1 MSSKVVSYF
10 DWTLGFRSNS
20 SDSTPKMK
28 NTKKSN
34 LNLIGMT
41 DDDFKRH
48 LNKWKNEN
56 LS

>member
-1 MSSKVVSYF
+1 MSSKTVSYF
-10 DWTLGFRSNS
+10 DWTLGFKSNS
-20 SDSTPKMK
+20 SDNVSE
-28 NTKKSN
+28 TKIKRKTN
-34 LNLIGMT
+34 LNSIGMT